1 MQNGQ
6 SKEGT
11 EEWKEKL
18 QKKISE
24 EEVEER
30 KTNVEQLPQLKMK
43 CVSAE
48 WKGRRLSNKQAAHT
62 AAQPDTETRYEAS
75 AT

>member
-48 WKGRRLSNKQAAHT
+48 
-62 AAQPDTETRYEAS
+62 
-75 AT
+75 